1 MILFRNSVF
10 IDVITKEIKQVNPNN
25 PIQEINP
32 EYSLE
37 GLMLKLQYFDHLIQS
52 ANSLPTP
59 AYWVKIKVWSSMFLS
74 VNSTNQWTY
83 HSHTNQHTSADLI
96 VLVTVLGIQNGARWE
111 GWRPLSWQASPC
123 VCPPSPPPSS
133 SVFVF
138 ICHGSAGNFL
148 CRNKGFYFFKKGVGG
163 GSLA

>member
-1 MILFRNSVF
+1 MKHWELMR
-10 IDVITKEIKQVNPNN
+10 
-25 PIQEINP
+25 
-32 EYSLE
+32 SLE
-37 GLMLKLQYFDHLIQS
+37 EKIQGKTQR
-52 ANSLPTP
+52 APTP

-163 GSLA
+163 GHWPNDVKVAFQHWRWAPGMTLEYRF